1 MKPQAALALLCAVAL
16 LTPVFAM
23 LGLYETT
30 LEELA
35 QFAGPAIG
43 AGSAIWFTRLF
54 ARRA

>member
-30 LEELA
+30 FEELA